1 MKELLSGNEAVAR
14 GAYEAGVKLA
24 ASYPG
29 TPSTE
34 ILETL
39 AARYR
44 SIYSQWS
51 PNEKVAYEVG
61 IGASLGGARTLVTMK
76 HVGLNVAAD
85 PFMTQAYTGVNGGFV
100 VVSADDPEMH
110 SSQNEQDNRYYARFA
125 QVPMLE
131 PSDSQ
136 ESKDMLIAA
145 YEISETFDTP
155 VMLRLTTRISHS
167 KGIVEL
173 ADPAEGP
180 EKKFVKNPAKY
191 VMIPSNA
198 RLRHVAL
205 TERLEKL
212 RQYSEATPLNAVE
225 NNGSKIGIITG
236 GVAYQYAKEVAPD
249 LDYFKIGMSFP
260 MPLGRIA
267 EFIKTHE
274 RVIVVEELEPFYED
288 QIKVAGFEVQGKE
301 FFDLGKLTPERVAD
315 GMKLPNTSF
324 NVSGKE
330 YFGRLGELSPER
342 VARGLKEAGVLE
354 KVPVAA
360 IPAEQGMFPRP
371 PVLCPGCPHRGAF
384 MALKKLGVAVTG
396 DIGCYTLGVLEPLN
410 ALDSCICMG
419 ASIGSAIGMEKVKG
433 SEKGAVAVIG
443 DSTFLHS
450 GVTGLMDAVYNN
462 SNVTIIILD
471 NRATA
476 MTGGQMHPATGKTLM
491 GDDAGKVDIPT
502 LAGALGVKNIAQIDP
517 YDYDSVLK
525 TIKEQIAAPGP
536 SVIITTRPCVL
547 MPKRIME
554 EPYVVDLELC
564 NGCSACFR
572 ISCPAIE
579 ASTRTNEHGHPK
591 AEIDSSVCT
600 GCTLCSQICPTEAI
614 MLKSQYVKG

>member
-39 AARYR
+39 ATRYR
-44 SIYSQWS
+44 SVYSQWS

-61 IGASLGGARTLVTMK
+61 IGASLGGARALVTMK

-110 SSQNEQDNRYYARFA
+110 SSQNEQDNRFYARFA

-136 ESKDMLIAA
+136 ESKDMLVAA
-145 YEISETFDTP
+145 YEVSETFDTP
-155 VMLRLTTRISHS
+155 VMLRMTTRISHS

-173 ADPAEGP
+173 AEPTQGP

-198 RLRHVAL
+198 RMRHVAL
-205 TERLEKL
+205 TERLERL
-212 RQYSEATPLNAVE
+212 RQYSEATPLNVVE
-225 NNGSKIGIITG
+225 KNGSKIGIITG
-236 GVAYQYAKEVAPD
+236 GVAYQYVKEVAPD

-260 MPLGRIA
+260 MPLQRIA
-267 EFIKTHE
+267 EFIKAHE

-288 QIKVAGFEVQGKE
+288 QIKAVGYEVQGK
-301 FFDLGKLTPERVAD
+301 A
-315 GMKLPNTSF
+315 
-324 NVSGKE
+324 
-330 YFGRLGELSPER
+330 YFGHLGELSPER
-342 VARGLKEAGVLE
+342 VARGLKEAGVL
-354 KVPVAA
+354 KTVPVAA
-360 IPAEQGMFPRP
+360 IPAAQGMFPRP

-433 SEKGAVAVIG
+433 SEKGTVAVIG

-462 SNVTIIILD
+462 SNVTVIILD

-502 LAGALGVKNIAQIDP
+502 LARALGVKNIAQIDP

-579 ASTRTNEHGHPK
+579 ASSQANEHGHPK
-591 AEIDSSVCT
+591 AEIDSSLCT